1 MTIGHFGPTRIY
13 LFVCLLALTP
23 APTQAQS
30 PEPARTATVQGMLQG
45 YVRDSSGRPLAKA
58 TVFLEPATAAQTPA
72 KSTQIAH
79 TGADGQF
86 SFGAPPEGAYTLR
99 AEMNGYVRAVVGPL
113 NLASKEAKRVDLILI
128 SGKASETPEFFDEP
142 QFTVA
147 GVSPASN
154 AGGHGSDTVLRT
166 SEALAK
172 ATVSLTAESTS
183 A

>member
-1 MTIGHFGPTRIY
+1 
-13 LFVCLLALTP
+13 
-23 APTQAQS
+23 
-30 PEPARTATVQGMLQG
+30 MLQG

-172 ATVSLTAESTS
+172 ATVSLTAESTTAGSTSPASVASTAVSIS
-183 A
+183 AATERCV